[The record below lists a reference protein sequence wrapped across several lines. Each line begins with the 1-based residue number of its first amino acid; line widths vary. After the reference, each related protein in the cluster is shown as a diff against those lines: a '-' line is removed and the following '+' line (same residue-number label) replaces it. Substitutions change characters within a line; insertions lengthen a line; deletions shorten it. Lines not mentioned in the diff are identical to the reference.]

1 MTMPDAT
8 TAKEKVGVVSPSL
21 MVKRSQLMKA
31 VMKASISW
39 ARPMPGCFNL
49 RNGLPWVVNNGEKN

>member
-1 MTMPDAT
+1 
-8 TAKEKVGVVSPSL
+8 VGVVSPSL

>member
-1 MTMPDAT
+1 
-8 TAKEKVGVVSPSL
+8 VVSPSL

-39 ARPMPGCFNL
+39 AKPMPGCFNL
-49 RNGLPWVVNNGEKN
+49 RNGLPWVMNTGEKTKNQAICHTKKPIQ